1 MKKLAVIAL
10 LLLSGITKAQVYV
23 SETREGN
30 VHTFEFFVDGSKCME
45 EVYVQKGEELIA
57 HGLWEQYDSNGF
69 VVAKYKYKDGDL
81 VSVSMFVN
89 QYWITKQI

>member
-1 MKKLAVIAL
+1 MKKFAVIAL
-10 LLLSGITKAQVYV
+10 LLMSGITKAQVYV

-30 VHTFEFFVDGSKCME
+30 THTFEFFVDGSKCME
-45 EVYVQKGEELIA
+45 EVYVQEGEELIA
-57 HGLWEQYDSNGF
+57 HGLWEQYDSDGF

-81 VSVSMFVN
+81 ISVSMFVN

>member
-30 VHTFEFFVDGSKCME
+30 IHTFEFFVDGSKCME
-45 EVYVQKGEELIA
+45 EVYIKEGEELIA
-57 HGLWEQYDSNGF
+57 DGLWEQYDSNGF

-81 VSVSMFVN
+81 ISVSMFVN